1 MRLTS
6 RQRGRMA
13 ALLLAVMLT
22 AAVIAPR
29 AVSSAH
35 QSQLAAQT
43 PAPPAA
49 GQTAPGAPP
58 PSEAS
63 GSPLPG
69 AATPHTPLPGPR
81 NFPFFV
87 MIDPGHGGNDPGGQL
102 STGHPEKELTL
113 SLARRLKAE
122 FAERGIPAR
131 LLREGDTSLSPDER
145 AETSNEQHA
154 AVFISLHA
162 GAPGRGIRVYAP
174 ALASPPLLTT
184 GRFLPW
190 ENAQA
195 LYLVRSRALAGAV
208 ATELRHRRLEVA
220 SLSLPLRP
228 LNNVAAS
235 AIAVE
240 LVDDDEES
248 QVTSP
253 KLQNSVAAAI
263 AAAVAQMRSQM
274 EGQP

>member
-1 MRLTS
+1 
-6 RQRGRMA
+6 MA

-22 AAVIAPR
+22 VAVIAPQ

-49 GQTAPGAPP
+49 GQAAPGAPA
-58 PSEAS
+58 SEQPARS
-63 GSPLPG
+63 SAPHAPTSP
-69 AATPHTPLPGPR
+69 AR
-81 NFPFFV
+81 SFPFFV

-113 SLARRLKAE
+113 ALARRLKAE
-122 FAERGIPAR
+122 LGERGIPAR

-145 AETSNEQHA
+145 AEISNEQHA

-162 GAPGRGIRVYAP
+162 GAPGRGVRVYAP
-174 ALASPPLLTT
+174 ALASPPLLTA

-190 ENAQA
+190 ESAQA

-240 LVDDDEES
+240 LVDDDQES
-248 QVTSP
+248 QVASP
-253 KLQNSVAAAI
+253 KFQNSVAAAI

-274 EGQP
+274 EGPP